1 MTGPD
6 PQRRRDNIKIAA
18 PPERNTV
25 FVAVKQWRWG
35 GNFNKERERRKMDI
49 ERESERCFVRE
60 RGMEERE
67 YNMVVKKGKKKER
80 ELKISE
86 LDDMCTVLK
95 CV

>member
-1 MTGPD
+1 
-6 PQRRRDNIKIAA
+6 
-18 PPERNTV
+18 
-25 FVAVKQWRWG
+25 
-35 GNFNKERERRKMDI
+35 MDI

>member
-60 RGMEERE
+60 REAWRRE
-67 YNMVVKKGKKKER
+67 NIIWLSKKEKKRR
-80 ELKISE
+80 EN
-86 LDDMCTVLK
+86 
-95 CV
+95 